1 MKRNCSVVVVLF
13 LLAACNAYATD
24 VPVVKDPHH
33 PTDAHGKPIKGIDFV
48 RKYCAGKDLDET
60 CLRVKQAVSADSS
73 RGKMPKGY

>member
-1 MKRNCSVVVVLF
+1 MKTNCFVVLF

-33 PTDAHGKPIKGIDFV
+33 PTDADGKPIKGVDFV

-60 CLRVKQAVSADSS
+60 CLRVKQAVNIDS
-73 RGKMPKGY
+73 RGSTLPKGW

>member
-1 MKRNCSVVVVLF
+1 MNKNCFVVLF
-13 LLAACNAYATD
+13 LLAACNAFAAG

-33 PTDAHGKPIKGIDFV
+33 PTDADGKPIKGIDFV
-48 RKYCAGKDLDET
+48 RRYCAGKDLDET